1 MASGLII
8 PGVQVTVVKEVLP
21 QQLAPSGVLGLIGFT
36 EKAEETEQKELKV
49 TRAGNWS
56 RYVEVLGRGSAY
68 SLPEARQALDN
79 GVSELVISPLPAS
92 AGAVARA
99 AVAGDEN
106 KAKAFR
112 ALLDKAVRDTTAVA
126 DAAKKTWEALKANAG
141 ADPVKVKAAEKDYT
155 EAKARLDEATAAQ
168 TAGLDIT
175 NDKAGLTLMARAPGP
190 WANGLIVRVG
200 YRDNIDQSI
209 SFDLQVLRRVAGRE
223 EILEV
228 YRSQT
233 LATFGATLKGS
244 SFVKVDAAKAL
255 GWPKADEYTLAGGQ
269 DASADDYA
277 AALARLRDEADVDMV
292 LAAVQDF
299 SDLTKVTRVYGAV
312 ISHCNAMS
320 DECKGRIG
328 FGQVPR
334 TGSPDTHALLA
345 SNLVSDRFV
354 LVAPNGVVGA
364 VTGVV
369 GNLPY
374 FHSPTFKRLSGLAD
388 LPPISTEDQKA
399 LLRGN
404 VVPVVLER
412 GRGTIVLRGLTTD
425 GDQINVRRVADRAV
439 RLLKMIGDLFI
450 GLLNNADGR
459 TALKQKLVEALVQ
472 MEKDGAIVPSTDG
485 KDPAFKVEVYSS
497 QADFALGIVRV
508 NMAVRPVR
516 AIDYIYAT
524 ITVQV

>member
-36 EKAEETEQKELKV
+36 ERVELTDQNQPKV
-49 TRAGNWS
+49 TRAGSWP
-56 RYVEVLGRGSAY
+56 RYVEVLGRASAY

-79 GVSELVISPLPAS
+79 GVSELVISPLPEN
-92 AGAVARA
+92 AGATARVALS
-99 AVAGDEN
+99 GDEA
-106 KAKAFR
+106 KAKAVR
-112 ALLDKAVRDTTAVA
+112 ALLDKAVRDATGSA
-126 DAAKKTWEALKANAG
+126 DEAKRQWDALKKNPESDPG
-141 ADPVKVKAAEKDYT
+141 AVKEAEARSV
-155 EAKARLDEATAAQ
+155 EAKARLDGATAAQ
-168 TAGLDIT
+168 KAGSDISNDNAGL
-175 NDKAGLTLMARAPGP
+175 ALLARAPGP
-190 WANGLIVRVG
+190 WANGLVVQVT
-200 YRDNIDQSI
+200 YRDALDQSV
-209 SFDLQVLRRVAGRE
+209 SFDLKVLRRVAGRE
-223 EILEV
+223 ELLEM
-228 YRSQT
+228 YRGQT
-233 LATFGATLKGS
+233 LATFTATMRGS
-244 SFVKVDAAKAL
+244 SFVKVDEAKAL
-255 GWPKADEYTLAGGQ
+255 GWPRAAEYTLAGGQ
-269 DASADDYA
+269 DASAADYA
-277 AALARLRDEADVDMV
+277 AALDRLRDEADVDMV

-299 SDLTKVTRVYGAV
+299 SDLPRVARIYGAV
-312 ISHCNAMS
+312 ISHCNTLS
-320 DECKGRIG
+320 DECRGRVG

-334 TGSPDTHALLA
+334 TGGTDTHAQLA
-345 SNLVSDRFV
+345 NNLVSDRFV

-364 VTGVV
+364 VAGMV
-369 GNLPY
+369 GSLPY
-374 FHSPTFKRLSGLAD
+374 FQSPTFKRLSGLAE
-388 LPPISTEDQKA
+388 LPSLATEEQKA

-439 RLLKMIGDLFI
+439 RMLKMVGDLFI

-459 TALKQKLVEALVQ
+459 TALKQKLVESLVQ
-472 MEKDGAIVPSTDG
+472 MEKDGALVPSTDG

-497 QADFALGIVRV
+497 QADFAQGIVRV